1 MPNFSS
7 KNIFSEL
14 DAETPEYKFQSIKI
28 VDKKGDE
35 FISNFLPQ
43 TGGSWN
49 KRQNKTVSEDEINQ
63 LIAMLTSDSEDKNNF
78 TANSTQTDVLEN
90 RLKNMTQA
98 GGSYKKKSVQKGG
111 ASVGSVSSVTSNNL
125 SFLRENANNEISP
138 ASFNESQ
145 TSSVINTTKNNLS
158 PTSVNSS
165 ATSTIVKSSTSS
177 PDSSITSSLIPSNNI
192 VLSETSNKSEILNNS
207 NKGQEKSLFDVASTF
222 IANTSNNISKFF
234 NDSVTPEGTT
244 SSPSNTVKQSQGKQ
258 IGGAK
263 KKKMSKKNSKKLSKK
278 MSKKNSK
285 KLSKKM
291 SKKTSKKMSKKN
303 NKKK

>member
-14 DAETPEYKFQSIKI
+14 DAETPEYKFQSVKI

-43 TGGSWN
+43 SGGSWN

-90 RLKNMTQA
+90 RLKNMAQA
-98 GGSYKKKSVQKGG
+98 GGSYKKKSYQKGG
-111 ASVGSVSSVTSNNL
+111 GSVSPVTSNNL

-145 TSSVINTTKNNLS
+145 TSSIINTTKNNLS

-177 PDSSITSSLIPSNNI
+177 PDASITSSLIPSNNI
-192 VLSETSNKSEILNNS
+192 VLSETSNKSEILKNS
-207 NKGQEKSLFDVASTF
+207 NNKGQEKSLFDVASTF

-263 KKKMSKKNSKKLSKK
+263 KKKMSKKTSKKLSKK
-278 MSKKNSK
+278 MSKKN
-285 KLSKKM
+285 
-291 SKKTSKKMSKKN
+291 

>member
-43 TGGSWN
+43 TGGSWS
-49 KRQNKTVSEDEINQ
+49 KKQNKTVSEDEINQ

-90 RLKNMTQA
+90 RLKNMIQA

-111 ASVGSVSSVTSNNL
+111 ALAGSVTSNNL

-145 TSSVINTTKNNLS
+145 TSSIINTTKNDLS

-165 ATSTIVKSSTSS
+165 ATSTLVKSSTSS
-177 PDSSITSSLIPSNNI
+177 PDASITSSAIPPKNV
-192 VLSETSNKSEILNNS
+192 VLSETSNKSQISSNS
-207 NKGQEKSLFDVASTF
+207 NNKGPEKSLFDVASTF
-222 IANTSNNISKFF
+222 IANTGNNISKFF

-244 SSPSNTVKQSQGKQ
+244 SSPSNTVKQSNSTQ

-263 KKKMSKKNSKKLSKK
+263 KKKMSKKPSKKRTKNNSKKMSKKLSKK
-278 MSKKNSK
+278 MSKKN
-285 KLSKKM
+285 
-291 SKKTSKKMSKKN
+291 